1 MNASGRRPAAPDQSP
16 RQPDPKQRVRS
27 TRSMEILCLALAAL
41 VVVWSRVL
49 TTQLWP
55 VLGLLCAFVVAIVA
69 FRSRRFFPGRTRTRL
84 LIESWSMVMFITGVL
99 WFTGKSSSPLLN
111 LYLLPIILS
120 ALTLGRLVTLLQVAV
135 IAICH
140 VLLAA
145 ATPGLDVISL
155 SYASQAVGQ
164 LAPFLLVAYLTTT
177 LSADITEAREKIE
190 KLAPTERL
198 TRLYNLR
205 MFNEVWQR
213 EHGSAERDRG
223 VYALLLIDMDK
234 LKDINDAFGHEA
246 GNSAITL
253 VAQCLQRS
261 IRNSDYA
268 ARFGGD
274 EFAVLLPG
282 ASPEIAEAVV
292 KRVRHNVFKTTLD
305 LRSRMI
311 RCSVSIG
318 VVNYPKD
325 ARDMRDLLSMADRKM
340 YRDKELRRG
349 PRREANA

>member
-1 MNASGRRPAAPDQSP
+1 M
-16 RQPDPKQRVRS
+16 RS
-27 TRSMEILCLALAAL
+27 TRSIEILCLALAAL
-41 VVVWSRVL
+41 VLVLSRALV
-49 TTQLWP
+49 TQLWP
-55 VLGLLCAFVVAIVA
+55 VLGLLGAFLAAIVV
-69 FRSRRFFPGRTRTRL
+69 FRGRRFFPRRTRTRL
-84 LIESWSMVMFITGVL
+84 LIESWSMVVFITGVL
-99 WFTGKSSSPLLN
+99 WLTGKSSSPLLN

-120 ALTLGRLVTLLQVAV
+120 ALTLGRLVTLLQVTV
-135 IAICH
+135 IFICH
-140 VLLAA
+140 LLLAA
-145 ATPGLDVISL
+145 ASLGIDVVSL

-164 LAPFLLVAYLTTT
+164 LAPFFVVAYLTTT
-177 LSADITEAREKIE
+177 LSADITEARERIE
-190 KLAPTERL
+190 NLAQNDSL
-198 TRLYNLR
+198 TGLYNLR

-213 EHGSAERDRG
+213 EHLASERDRG
-223 VYALLLIDMDK
+223 VYALLMIDMDK

-261 IRNSDYA
+261 IRNTDYA

-282 ASPEIAEAVV
+282 ASPEIAEAVI
-292 KRVRHNVFKTTLD
+292 KRVRHNVYKTTLD

-325 ARDMRDLLSMADRKM
+325 GRDMRELLSMADHKM
-340 YRDKELRRG
+340 YRDKELRRAPG
-349 PRREANA
+349 SEANA

>member
-1 MNASGRRPAAPDQSP
+1 
-16 RQPDPKQRVRS
+16 
-27 TRSMEILCLALAAL
+27 LALAAL
-41 VVVWSRVL
+41 EVVWSRPL

-55 VLGLLCAFVVAIVA
+55 VLGLLCAFVVAIAA

-84 LIESWSMVMFITGVL
+84 LIESWSMVIFITGVL

-140 VLLAA
+140 LLLAA
-145 ATPGLDVISL
+145 
-155 SYASQAVGQ
+155 
-164 LAPFLLVAYLTTT
+164 
-177 LSADITEAREKIE
+177 ADITEARERIE
-190 KLAPTERL
+190 NLAQTDAL
-198 TRLYNLR
+198 TGLYNLR

-261 IRNSDYA
+261 IRNTDFA

-282 ASPEIAEAVV
+282 ASPEVAEAVV

-325 ARDMRDLLSMADRKM
+325 ARDMREILSIADRKM
-340 YRDKELRRG
+340 YRDKELRRTPG
-349 PRREANA
+349 SEASA

>member
-1 MNASGRRPAAPDQSP
+1 
-16 RQPDPKQRVRS
+16 
-27 TRSMEILCLALAAL
+27 LALAAL
-41 VVVWSRVL
+41 VLVWSRAL
-49 TTQLWP
+49 ANQLWP
-55 VLGLLCAFVVAIVA
+55 VLGLLSAFVVAIVV
-69 FRSRRFFPGRTRTRL
+69 FRARRFFPRRTRTRL
-84 LIESWSMVMFITGVL
+84 LIESWSMVIFVTGVL

-135 IAICH
+135 IYICH
-140 VLLAA
+140 LLLAA
-145 ATPGLDVISL
+145 ATPGLDVLSL

-177 LSADITEAREKIE
+177 LSADITEARERIE
-190 KLAPTERL
+190 NLAQNDAL
-198 TRLYNLR
+198 TGLYNLR

-213 EHGSAERDRG
+213 EHGSAERERG
-223 VYALLLIDMDK
+223 VYALLMIDMDK
-234 LKDINDAFGHEA
+234 LKDINDAFGHDA

-261 IRNSDYA
+261 IRNTDYA

-292 KRVRHNVFKTTLD
+292 KRVRHNVYKTTLD

-325 ARDMRDLLSMADRKM
+325 ARDMRELLSIADRKM
-340 YRDKELRRG
+340 YRDKELRRT
-349 PRREANA
+349 PSSEANA

>member
-1 MNASGRRPAAPDQSP
+1 M
-16 RQPDPKQRVRS
+16 RS
-27 TRSMEILCLALAAL
+27 TRSIEILCLALAAL
-41 VVVWSRVL
+41 VVVWSRAP
-49 TTQLWP
+49 TSQLWP
-55 VLGLLCAFVVAIVA
+55 LLALFCTFVVAIVV
-69 FRSRRFFPGRTRTRL
+69 FRSRRFFPRRTRTRL
-84 LIESWSMVMFITGVL
+84 LIESWSMVIFITGVL

-135 IAICH
+135 IAIFH
-140 VLLAA
+140 LLLAA
-145 ATPGLDVISL
+145 AAPGVDVISL

-164 LAPFLLVAYLTTT
+164 LAPYLLVAYLTTA
-177 LSADITEAREKIE
+177 LSADITEARERIE
-190 KLAPTERL
+190 NLAQTDSL
-198 TRLYNLR
+198 TGLYNLR

-282 ASPEIAEAVV
+282 ASPEVADAVV

-318 VVNYPKD
+318 VVSYPKD
-325 ARDMRDLLSMADRKM
+325 ARDMRELLSIADRKM
-340 YRDKELRRG
+340 YRDKELRRAPG
-349 PRREANA
+349 SEANA

>member
-1 MNASGRRPAAPDQSP
+1 M
-16 RQPDPKQRVRS
+16 RS
-27 TRSMEILCLALAAL
+27 TRSIEILCLALAAL
-41 VVVWSRVL
+41 VLIWSGAL
-49 TTQLWP
+49 ASQMWP
-55 VLGLLCAFVVAIVA
+55 VLGLLAAFALAIVG
-69 FRSRRFFPGRTRTRL
+69 FRGRRFLPGRTRSKL
-84 LIESWSMVMFITGVL
+84 LIESWSMVVFISGVL
-99 WFTGKSSSPLLN
+99 WFTGKGGSPLFN

-120 ALTLGRLVTLLQVAV
+120 ALTLGRVITLLQVAA
-135 IAICH
+135 IAVCH
-140 VLLAA
+140 LLLALT
-145 ATPGLDVISL
+145 TPGVEVISL
-155 SYASQAVGQ
+155 LYASQVVGQ

-177 LSADITEAREKIE
+177 LSADITDARERIE
-190 KLAPTERL
+190 NLAQNDAL
-198 TRLYNLR
+198 TGLYNLR

-213 EHGSAERDRG
+213 EHGSAERARG
-223 VYALLLIDMDK
+223 VYALMMIDMDT
-234 LKDINDAFGHEA
+234 LKEINDAFGHEA

-261 IRNSDYA
+261 IRTSDYA

-325 ARDMRDLLSMADRKM
+325 SRDTRELLSIADRKM
-340 YRDKELRRG
+340 YRDKELRRAPG
-349 PRREANA
+349 SEANA

>member
-1 MNASGRRPAAPDQSP
+1 
-16 RQPDPKQRVRS
+16 VRS
-27 TRSMEILCLALAAL
+27 TRSIEILCLALAAL
-41 VVVWSRVL
+41 VVVWSRAL
-49 TTQLWP
+49 TSQLWP
-55 VLGLLCAFVVAIVA
+55 VLSLFCTFVVAIVA
-69 FRSRRFFPGRTRTRL
+69 FRSRRFFPRRTRTRL
-84 LIESWSMVMFITGVL
+84 LIESWSMVIFITGVL

-120 ALTLGRLVTLLQVAV
+120 ALTLGRLVTLLQVGV
-135 IAICH
+135 IAIFH
-140 VLLAA
+140 LLLAA

-164 LAPFLLVAYLTTT
+164 LAPFLLVAYLTTA
-177 LSADITEAREKIE
+177 LSADITEARERIE
-190 KLAPTERL
+190 NLAQTDAL
-198 TRLYNLR
+198 TGLYNLR

-213 EHGSAERDRG
+213 EHGGAERDRG
-223 VYALLLIDMDK
+223 VYALLMIDMDK

-282 ASPEIAEAVV
+282 ASPEVADAVV

-318 VVNYPKD
+318 VVSYPKD
-325 ARDMRDLLSMADRKM
+325 ARDMRELLSIADRKM
-340 YRDKELRRG
+340 YRDKELRRAPG
-349 PRREANA
+349 SEANA

>member
-1 MNASGRRPAAPDQSP
+1 M
-16 RQPDPKQRVRS
+16 RS
-27 TRSMEILCLALAAL
+27 TQSIEILCLALAAL
-41 VVVWSRVL
+41 VLVWSGALVSEP
-49 TTQLWP
+49 WP
-55 VLGLLCAFVVAIVA
+55 VLTLLSVFAVAIGV
-69 FRSRRFFPGRTRTRL
+69 FRARRFFPRRTRTRL
-84 LIESWSMVMFITGVL
+84 LIESWSMVAFITAVL
-99 WFTGKSSSPLLN
+99 WFTGKCSSPLLN

-120 ALTLGRLVTLLQVAV
+120 ALTLGRVVTLLQVAAV
-135 IAICH
+135 AVCH

-145 ATPGLDVISL
+145 ATPGLDILSL
-155 SYASQAVGQ
+155 VYASQVVGQ

-177 LSADITEAREKIE
+177 LSADITEARERIE
-190 KLAPTERL
+190 NLAQNDAL
-198 TRLYNLR
+198 TGLYNVR

-213 EHGSAERDRG
+213 EHAAAQSDRG
-223 VYALLLIDMDK
+223 VYALLMIDMDK
-234 LKDINDAFGHEA
+234 LKDINDSFGHEA

-261 IRNSDYA
+261 IRNSDTA

-282 ASPEIAEAVV
+282 ATPEIAEAVI
-292 KRVRHNVFKTTLD
+292 KRVRHNVYKTTLD

-325 ARDMRDLLSMADRKM
+325 GRDMRELLSIADRKM
-340 YRDKELRRG
+340 YRDKELRRAPG
-349 PRREANA
+349 SEAKA

>member
-1 MNASGRRPAAPDQSP
+1 
-16 RQPDPKQRVRS
+16 
-27 TRSMEILCLALAAL
+27 LALAAL
-41 VVVWSRVL
+41 VLVWSRAL
-49 TTQLWP
+49 ATQLWP
-55 VLGLLCAFVVAIVA
+55 VLGLLGAFVAAIVA
-69 FRSRRFFPGRTRTRL
+69 FRARRFFPRRTRTRL
-84 LIESWSMVMFITGVL
+84 LIESWSMVIFITGVL

-135 IAICH
+135 ITICH
-140 VLLAA
+140 LLLAA

-155 SYASQAVGQ
+155 VYASQAVGQ

-177 LSADITEAREKIE
+177 LSADITEARERIE
-190 KLAPTERL
+190 NLAQTDAL
-198 TRLYNLR
+198 TGLYNLR

-213 EHGSAERDRG
+213 EHGSAERERG

-261 IRNSDYA
+261 IRNTDYA

-274 EFAVLLPG
+274 EFTVLLPG
-282 ASPEIAEAVV
+282 ASPEVAEAVI
-292 KRVRHNVFKTTLD
+292 KRVRHNVYKTTLD

-325 ARDMRDLLSMADRKM
+325 GRDMRELLSIADRKM
-340 YRDKELRRG
+340 YRDKELRRAPG
-349 PRREANA
+349 SEANA

>member
-1 MNASGRRPAAPDQSP
+1 M
-16 RQPDPKQRVRS
+16 RS
-27 TRSMEILCLALAAL
+27 TRSIEILCLALAAL
-41 VVVWSRVL
+41 VLIWSGALSSQV
-49 TTQLWP
+49 WP
-55 VLGLLCAFVVAIVA
+55 VLGLLAAFALAIVG
-69 FRSRRFFPGRTRTRL
+69 FRGRHFLPGRTRSKL
-84 LIESWSMVMFITGVL
+84 LIESWSMLVFITCVL
-99 WFTGKSSSPLLN
+99 WFTGKGGSPLFN

-120 ALTLGRLVTLLQVAV
+120 ALTLGRVITLLQVAA
-135 IAICH
+135 IAVCH
-140 VLLAA
+140 LLLAMT
-145 ATPGLDVISL
+145 TPGLDVISL

-177 LSADITEAREKIE
+177 LSADITEARERIE
-190 KLAPTERL
+190 NLAQTDSL
-198 TRLYNLR
+198 TGLYNLR

-213 EHGSAERDRG
+213 EHGSAERGRG

-234 LKDINDAFGHEA
+234 LKEINDAFGHEA

-261 IRNSDYA
+261 IRNTDYA

-282 ASPEIAEAVV
+282 ASPEVAEAVV
-292 KRVRHNVFKTTLD
+292 KRVRHNGFKSTLD

-318 VVNYPKD
+318 FVNYPRN
-325 ARDMRDLLSMADRKM
+325 ARDMRELLSIADRKM
-340 YRDKELRRG
+340 YRDKELRRAPG
-349 PRREANA
+349 SEASA

>member
-1 MNASGRRPAAPDQSP
+1 
-16 RQPDPKQRVRS
+16 
-27 TRSMEILCLALAAL
+27 LALAAL
-41 VVVWSRVL
+41 VVVWSRSLIV
-49 TTQLWP
+49 QPWP
-55 VLGLLCAFVVAIVA
+55 VLGLFGAFVIAIVA
-69 FRSRRFFPGRTRTRL
+69 FRSRWFFPGRTRTRL
-84 LIESWSMVMFITGVL
+84 LIESWSMVMFIAGVL

-111 LYLLPIILS
+111 LFLLPIILS

-140 VLLAA
+140 LLLAA
-145 ATPGLDVISL
+145 ATPGLDVMSL
-155 SYASQAVGQ
+155 FYASQAAGQ

-177 LSADITEAREKIE
+177 LSADITEARERIE
-190 KLAPTERL
+190 NLAQTDAL
-198 TRLYNLR
+198 TGLYNLR

-213 EHGSAERDRG
+213 EHSSAERDRG
-223 VYALLLIDMDK
+223 VYALLMIDMDK

-282 ASPEIAEAVV
+282 ASAEVADAVV

-325 ARDMRDLLSMADRKM
+325 ARDMRELLSMADRKM
-340 YRDKELRRG
+340 YRDKELRRAPG
-349 PRREANA
+349 SEANA

>member
-1 MNASGRRPAAPDQSP
+1 
-16 RQPDPKQRVRS
+16 VRS
-27 TRSMEILCLALAAL
+27 TRSIEILCLALSLLVLVWTRAL
-41 VVVWSRVL
+41 V
-49 TTQLWP
+49 TQVWP
-55 VLGLLCAFVVAIVA
+55 VLALVTAFVAAIIA

-111 LYLLPIILS
+111 LYLLPIVLS

-135 IAICH
+135 ISIFH
-140 VLLAA
+140 LLLAA
-145 ATPGLDVISL
+145 ATPGLEVASAA
-155 SYASQAVGQ
+155 YAGLAVGQ
-164 LAPFLLVAYLTTT
+164 LAPFLIVAYLTTT

-190 KLAPTERL
+190 NLAQTDTL
-198 TRLYNLR
+198 TGLYNLR
-205 MFNEVWQR
+205 MFNEIWQR
-213 EHGSAERDRG
+213 VHRSTESDRSM
-223 VYALLLIDMDK
+223 YSLLMIDVDK

-246 GNSAITL
+246 GNSALTL

-261 IRNSDYA
+261 IRNSDFA

-274 EFAVLLPG
+274 EFTVLLPG

-318 VVNYPKD
+318 VVNFPKD
-325 ARDMRDLLSMADRKM
+325 SRDMRELLSIADRKM
-340 YRDKELRRG
+340 YRDKELRRAPG
-349 PRREANA
+349 SEANA

>member
-1 MNASGRRPAAPDQSP
+1 
-16 RQPDPKQRVRS
+16 VRS
-27 TRSMEILCLALAAL
+27 TRSIEILCLALAAL
-41 VVVWSRVL
+41 VLIWSRAL
-49 TTQLWP
+49 TNDVWP
-55 VLGLLCAFVVAIVA
+55 VLGLITAFAVAIVA
-69 FRSRRFFPGRTRTRL
+69 FRARRFFPGRTYPKL
-84 LIESWSMVMFITGVL
+84 LTESWSMVIFVTGVL
-99 WFTGKSSSPLLN
+99 WFTGRAQSPLLN

-140 VLLAA
+140 LLLAI
-145 ATPGLDVISL
+145 ATPGFDVISL
-155 SYASQAVGQ
+155 SYASQVVGQ

-177 LSADITEAREKIE
+177 LSADITEARERIE
-190 KLAPTERL
+190 NLAQTDSL
-198 TRLYNLR
+198 TGLYNPR

-213 EHGSAERDRG
+213 EHAAAERGRG
-223 VYALLLIDMDK
+223 VYALLMIDMDK
-234 LKDINDAFGHEA
+234 LKDINDGFGHEA

-261 IRNSDYA
+261 IRTTDHA

-282 ASPEIAEAVV
+282 ATPEVAEAVI
-292 KRVRHNVFKTTLD
+292 KRVRHNVYKTTLD

-325 ARDMRDLLSMADRKM
+325 SRDTRELLSMAEHKM
-340 YRDKELRRG
+340 YRDKELRRNPG
-349 PRREANA
+349 AEANA

>member
-1 MNASGRRPAAPDQSP
+1 
-16 RQPDPKQRVRS
+16 VRS
-27 TRSMEILCLALAAL
+27 TRSIEVLCLALATL
-41 VVVWSRVL
+41 VLVWSRAL
-49 TTQLWP
+49 ATQMWP
-55 VLGLLCAFVVAIVA
+55 VLGLLVAFAVAIVV
-69 FRSRRFFPGRTRTRL
+69 FRSRRFLPRRNRTRL
-84 LIESWSMVMFITGVL
+84 LIESWSMVVFITGVL

-120 ALTLGRLVTLLQVAV
+120 AFTLGRVTTLLQVAA
-135 IAICH
+135 ICICH
-140 VLLAA
+140 VLLAT
-145 ATPGLDVISL
+145 ATPGGDVVSL
-155 SYASQAVGQ
+155 VYASRAVGQ

-177 LSADITEAREKIE
+177 LSADITEARERIE
-190 KLAPTERL
+190 NLAQTDPL
-198 TRLYNLR
+198 TGLFNLR

-213 EHGSAERDRG
+213 VHGAAERDRT
-223 VYALLLIDMDK
+223 VYAVLMIDMDR
-234 LKDINDAFGHEA
+234 LKDINDTFGHDA

-261 IRNSDYA
+261 IRGTDTA

-282 ASPEIAEAVV
+282 ASPEVAEAVV
-292 KRVRHNVFKTTLD
+292 KRVRHNVYKTTLD

-325 ARDMRDLLSMADRKM
+325 GRDIRELLSIADRNM
-340 YRDKELRRG
+340 YRDKELRRAPG
-349 PRREANA
+349 SQANA

>member
-1 MNASGRRPAAPDQSP
+1 M
-16 RQPDPKQRVRS
+16 RS
-27 TRSMEILCLALAAL
+27 TRSIEILCLALAAL
-41 VVVWSRVL
+41 VLVWSRALVS
-49 TTQLWP
+49 QLWP
-55 VLGLLCAFVVAIVA
+55 VLGLLLAFVIAIVS
-69 FRSRRFFPGRTRTRL
+69 FRARRFFPGRTRTRL
-84 LIESWSMVMFITGVL
+84 LIESWSMVMFVTGVL

-135 IAICH
+135 IAVFH
-140 VLLAA
+140 LLLAA
-145 ATPGLDVISL
+145 ATPSIDVLSL
-155 SYASQAVGQ
+155 TYASLAVGQ

-177 LSADITEAREKIE
+177 LSADITEARERIE
-190 KLAPTERL
+190 NLAQTDAL
-198 TRLYNLR
+198 TGLLNLR

-213 EHGSAERDRG
+213 EHTGSERDRG
-223 VYALLLIDMDK
+223 VYAMLMIDMDK
-234 LKDINDAFGHEA
+234 LKDINDAYGHDA
-246 GNSAITL
+246 GNSAIVL

-261 IRNSDYA
+261 IRATDFA
-268 ARFGGD
+268 ARFGSD

-282 ASPEIAEAVV
+282 ATPEIAEAVV

-325 ARDMRDLLSMADRKM
+325 SRDMRELLSIGDRKM
-340 YRDKELRRG
+340 YRDKELRRAPG
-349 PRREANA
+349 SEASA